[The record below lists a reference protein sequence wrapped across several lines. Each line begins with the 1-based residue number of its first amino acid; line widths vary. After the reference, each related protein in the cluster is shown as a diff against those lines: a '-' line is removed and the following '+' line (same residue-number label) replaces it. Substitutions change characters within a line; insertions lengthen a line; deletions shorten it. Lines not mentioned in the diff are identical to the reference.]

1 MRPKGSAKELEV
13 RRRMAA
19 KRARQRLSLPQMPE
33 VRVKLEVP
41 GGRFSSPGKV
51 GPKYGMPGGGMERTA
66 TGKIPV
72 RILEVYE

>member
-1 MRPKGSAKELEV
+1 
-13 RRRMAA
+13 
-19 KRARQRLSLPQMPE
+19 MPE

-72 RILEVYE
+72 RTLEVYE